1 MTTLL
6 RRIARL
12 AWPVLIGQ
20 WASMMFG
27 VLDTAMTGHA
37 SAVDLAAMGLSVTI
51 YITVFVGLM
60 GVLHALIPIL
70 AQLFGAGRWREM
82 GAMWGQG
89 IWLALALSVAGGVI
103 LLFPGLWLSLSG
115 DIDAAVRGKVE
126 NYLLAVALALPA
138 ALAFRT
144 LYALANAVSRPMFI
158 MLINIGAIAV
168 KFVGNAVLIYGLA
181 GLPALGA
188 LGAGIS
194 TLITSWAM
202 LAAGLWW
209 LSRDRYFRR
218 FRLRVTR
225 PRWTNL
231 AELLRLGLPMGGS
244 YLVEVCAF
252 SFMALI
258 VAREGT
264 QVIGGQQIVANLTAL
279 AFMMPMSLG
288 VAAAALTAQAIGAND
303 PQLARRTGRAAL
315 LLGFLGALVTAAIFI
330 VARAPLAHAYTS
342 DAAVAATAM
351 ALLPIIPLF
360 HLCDAMQC
368 LVSYLLR
375 AYKVALVPLALQA
388 LALGGVGL
396 TGGWWLGF
404 GPGREIWPD
413 LHATLLPALLSTG
426 VPTGAATMWMM
437 SGLGLALSA
446 TLLWAWYG
454 RVVRHAVR
462 HVVRRHDHATATP
475 PPTDT

>member
-103 LLFPGLWLSLSG
+103 LLFPGLWLSWSG
-115 DIDAAVRGKVE
+115 DIEPAVRGKVE
-126 NYLLAVALALPA
+126 AYLLAVALALPA
-138 ALAFRT
+138 ALMFRT
-144 LYALANAVSRPMFI
+144 LYALANAVSRPTFI
-158 MLINIGAIAV
+158 MLINLGAIAV
-168 KFVGNAVLIYGLA
+168 KFAGNAVLIYGLA

-194 TLITSWAM
+194 TIITSWAM
-202 LAAGLWW
+202 LAAGLLW
-209 LSRDRYFRR
+209 LRRDRYFRR

-225 PRWTNL
+225 PRWVHL
-231 AELLRLGLPMGGS
+231 KELLRLGVPMGGS

-264 QVIGGQQIVANLTAL
+264 QVIGGQQIIANLTAL

-288 VAAAALTAQAIGAND
+288 VAAAALTAQAIGAGD
-303 PQLARRTGRAAL
+303 AQAARRTGRAAL
-315 LLGFLGALVTAAIFI
+315 LLGFMGALVTAGLFI
-330 VARAPLAHAYTS
+330 VARVPLAHAYTS
-342 DAAVAATAM
+342 DAAVAAIAM

-360 HLCDAMQC
+360 HVCDAMQC

-375 AYKVALVPLALQA
+375 AYKVALVPLVLQA
-388 LALGGVGL
+388 VSLGLVGL

-404 GPGREIWPD
+404 GPGRRWWPG
-413 LHATLLPALLSTG
+413 LRAALLPDGA
-426 VPTGAATMWMM
+426 PPGAATMWIM

-446 TLLWAWYG
+446 TLLGLWYG
-454 RVVRHAVR
+454 RVVRR
-462 HVVRRHDHATATP
+462 TVRR
-475 PPTDT
+475 

>member
-1 MTTLL
+1 MTVLL
-6 RRIARL
+6 RRIVRF

-70 AQLFGAGRWREM
+70 AQHFGAGRWREM

-89 IWLALALSVAGGVI
+89 IWLALALSVVGGVI

-115 DIDAAVRGKVE
+115 DIAPDVHDKVVA
-126 NYLLAVALALPA
+126 YLHALIAALPA
-138 ALAFRT
+138 ALMFRT

-158 MLINIGAIAV
+158 MLLNLAAIAV
-168 KFVGNAVLIYGLA
+168 KFVGNALLIYGLA

-188 LGAGIS
+188 LGAGLS
-194 TLITSWAM
+194 TVITSWAM

-209 LSRDRYFRR
+209 VRRDRYFRR
-218 FRLRVTR
+218 FRLRVEP
-225 PRWTNL
+225 PRWAHL
-231 AELLRLGLPMGGS
+231 KELLRLGLPMGGS

-264 QVIGGQQIVANLTAL
+264 LVIGGQQIVANLSAL
-279 AFMMPMSLG
+279 AFMMPMALG
-288 VAAAALTAQAIGAND
+288 VAAAALTAQAIGAGD
-303 PQLARRTGRAAL
+303 AQLARRTGRAAL
-315 LLGFLGALVTAAIFI
+315 LLGLIGALVTATVLTA
-330 VARAPLAHAYTS
+330 ARTPLAHAYTN

-351 ALLPIIPLF
+351 ALLPILPFF
-360 HLCDAMQC
+360 HLCDAAQC
-368 LVSYLLR
+368 LMSYLLR
-375 AYKVALVPLALQA
+375 AYKVALVPLVLQIVS
-388 LALGGVGL
+388 LGLVGL

-404 GPGREIWPD
+404 GPGRDAFPM
-413 LHATLLPALLSTG
+413 LHTTLLPALLSENA
-426 VPTGAATMWMM
+426 PTGAATMWAM
-437 SGLGLALSA
+437 SGLGLALSSG
-446 TLLWAWYG
+446 LLWVWYG
-454 RVVRHAVR
+454 RVVRRAIGQQSVAKH
-462 HVVRRHDHATATP
+462 
-475 PPTDT
+475 

>member
-1 MTTLL
+1 MTALL
-6 RRIARL
+6 ARIAKL
-12 AWPVLIGQ
+12 AWPVLVGQ

-89 IWLALALSVAGGVI
+89 IWLALVLSVAGGVI

-115 DIDAAVRGKVE
+115 EIAPDVRGKVQA
-126 NYLLAVALALPA
+126 YLQALALALPA
-138 ALAFRT
+138 ALMFRT

-158 MLINIGAIAV
+158 MLINLGAIAV

-194 TLITSWAM
+194 TIITSWAM
-202 LAAGLWW
+202 LAVGLWW
-209 LSRDRYFRR
+209 LRRDRYFRR

-225 PRWTNL
+225 PRWVHL
-231 AELLRLGLPMGGS
+231 KELLRLGIPMGGS

-264 QVIGGQQIVANLTAL
+264 LVIGGQQIVANLSAL

-288 VAAAALTAQAIGAND
+288 VAAAALTAQAIGAGEV
-303 PQLARRTGRAAL
+303 LAARRTGRAAL
-315 LLGFLGALVTAAIFI
+315 LLGIAGALTTALILYA
-330 VARAPLAHAYTS
+330 ARAPLAHAYTS
-342 DAAVAATAM
+342 YAAVAATAM
-351 ALLPIIPLF
+351 AILPIIPLF
-360 HLCDAMQC
+360 HACDAMQC
-368 LVSYLLR
+368 LMSYLLR
-375 AYKVALVPLALQA
+375 AYKVALVPLVLQA

-404 GPGREIWPD
+404 GPGRDLWPQ
-413 LHATLLPALLSTG
+413 LHTTWLPALLSPDA
-426 VPTGAATMWMM
+426 PTGATTMWMM

-446 TLLWAWYG
+446 TLLWVWYE
-454 RVVRHAVR
+454 RVVRGT
-462 HVVRRHDHATATP
+462 VRRHISTAKNSP
-475 PPTDT
+475 DSI